1 MDNERLR
8 TGVVGAG
15 AWGTALADQLARKGH
30 QVALWCFEPD
40 VADSIREARENSTYL
55 PGHRLHEAI
64 RPTTDL
70 AEAVRDKD
78 MVVVAVPS
86 HHVRRIATAFRNDLG
101 RTTMLVSASKGIE
114 NDTLMTMS
122 DVYCDTLESN
132 FHKYFTVLSGPSFAI
147 EVAKGMPTAV
157 TVAAWDVRTAVR
169 VQHAI
174 STTFFRCYTST
185 DVIGVEMGGAL
196 KNVVAIAVGAMDGMG
211 FGHNTRA
218 GLMTRALSE
227 ISRISVRMGANPLT
241 LAGLSGAGDLILTC
255 TGELSRN
262 RTFGYRLGKGEKVH
276 DILSGQKQVVE
287 GYLTSK
293 SAYHMIRQLNVEAAI
308 FEQIYHYL
316 HGNEEGRPISY
327 FVHEVMSRELK
338 PEVSYT

>member
-1 MDNERLR
+1 MSNEVLQ

-30 QVALWCFEPD
+30 HVALWCYEAD
-40 VADSIREARENSTYL
+40 VAESIRETRVNTTYL
-55 PGHRLHEAI
+55 PGHTLHEAV

-70 AEAVRDKD
+70 GETVRGKD
-78 MVVVAVPS
+78 LVVVAVPS
-86 HHVRRIATAFRNDLG
+86 HHVRRVATEFRNELG
-101 RTTMLVSASKGIE
+101 RTAILVSASKGIE
-114 NDTLMTMS
+114 NDSLMTMS

-147 EVAKGMPTAV
+147 EVASGMPTAV
-157 TVAAWDVRTAVR
+157 TIAAWDLRTAVR
-169 VQHAI
+169 VQHAV
-174 STTFFRCYTST
+174 SSTFFRGYTST

-262 RTFGYRLGKGEKVH
+262 RTFGVRLGKGEKVP
-276 DILSGQKQVVE
+276 DILSGQRQVVE

-293 SAYHMIRQLNVEAAI
+293 SAYHLIRQLNVEAAI
-308 FEQIYHYL
+308 FEQIYRYL
-316 HGNEEGRPISY
+316 HGNAEGLPISH

-338 PEVSYT
+338 PEVSFT

>member
-1 MDNERLR
+1 MDNEVLR

-30 QVALWCFEPD
+30 QVDLWCFEAD
-40 VADSIREARENSTYL
+40 VAEAIGQTRVNAVYL
-55 PGHRLHEAI
+55 PGHTLHQAVQ
-64 RPTTDL
+64 PTTDL
-70 AEAVRDKD
+70 GKAVRGKD

-86 HHVRRIATAFRNDLG
+86 HHVRRIATQLRNDLG
-101 RTTMLVSASKGIE
+101 RTTILVSASKGIE

-122 DVYCDTLESN
+122 DVYSDTLESN
-132 FHKYFTVLSGPSFAI
+132 FHKHFAVLSGPSFAI

-241 LAGLSGAGDLILTC
+241 LAGLAGAGDLILTC
-255 TGELSRN
+255 TGDLSRN
-262 RTFGYRLGKGEKVH
+262 RTFGFRLGKGEKVH
-276 DILSGQKQVVE
+276 DILANQKQVVE
-287 GYLTSK
+287 GYLTSR
-293 SAYHMIRQLNVEAAI
+293 SAYHLIRQLRVEAAI

-316 HGNEEGRPISY
+316 HDNEQGRPISH
-327 FVHEVMSRELK
+327 FVHEVMNRELK
-338 PEVSYT
+338 PEVSYA

>member
-1 MDNERLR
+1 MDNQVLR
-8 TGVVGAG
+8 AAVVGAG

-30 QVALWCFEPD
+30 TVALWCFEPE
-40 VADSIREARENSTYL
+40 VAEAIRETRVNPTFL
-55 PGHRLHEAI
+55 PGHTLHSSVQ
-64 RPTTDL
+64 PTTDL
-70 AEAVRDKD
+70 GEAVRGSE

-101 RTTMLVSASKGIE
+101 RTAILVSASKGIE
-114 NDTLMTMS
+114 NDSLMTMS

-147 EVAKGMPTAV
+147 EVAQGMPTAV
-157 TVAAWDVRTAVR
+157 TVAAWDLRTAVR

-174 STTFFRCYTST
+174 STTYFRCYTST
-185 DVIGVEMGGAL
+185 DVIGAELGGAL

-227 ISRISVRMGANPLT
+227 IGRIAVRLGANPLT
-241 LAGLSGAGDLILTC
+241 LSGLSGAGDLILTC

-262 RTFGYRLGKGEKVH
+262 RTFGFRLGKGEKVQ

-287 GYLTSK
+287 GFLTSK
-293 SAYHMIRQLNVEAAI
+293 SAYDLIRQLGVEAAI
-308 FEQIYHYL
+308 FEQIYNYL
-316 HGNEEGRPISY
+316 HCNTEQRAISH

-338 PEVSYT
+338 PEVTFY